1 MSWVMTNMSFLISA
15 KHLRETD
22 TLIAFFHPK
31 PSHLFHVLIL
41 PKKQYSSLMDVS
53 EKDVKFLGDLVESVK
68 SLIKEYK
75 LDKGGYRLITNGGKY
90 QDIKYLHFHLV
101 ADEME
106 EA

>member
-1 MSWVMTNMSFLISA
+1 MTNMNILIPT

-41 PKKQYSSLMDVS
+41 PKAQYSSLMDVS
-53 EKDVKFLGDLVESVK
+53 EKDNKLLSDLVESVK

-75 LDKGGYRLITNGGKY
+75 LDKVGYRLITNGGKY

-106 EA
+106 EL